1 MALEVQDGTFLMV
14 QLPNGQSIHQ
24 TEDEAIEYLQNRAQ
38 DVDPETDDVNVVR
51 VSVENEDWTIAEM
64 SWQNIALRLMERE

>member
-1 MALEVQDGTFLMV
+1 MTLEVQDGTFFMV

>member
-1 MALEVQDGTFLMV
+1 MALEVQDGTFFMV

>member
-1 MALEVQDGTFLMV
+1 MALEVENGTFFMV
-14 QLPNGQSIHQ
+14 QLPDGQSLHQ
-24 TEDEAIEYLQNRAQ
+24 TEDEAIEYLQNRAG

-64 SWQNIALRLMERE
+64 SWQNIALRLMEGE